1 MTLAASTTSQIRAKV
16 AAIHK
21 KRPDDRIIGIRTAG
35 MWMGNE
41 RETID
46 GHEFRIVQC
55 DSTLQIRE
63 LLMESNGDTA
73 SVVVVTNLSDT
84 EIGLDLYVRFAKRC
98 LHTLRPWPI
107 LQELFQARI
116 VDPTLL
122 NKSWLAE
129 SLLETAPP
137 EGYKPVPSGTLNQET
152 VWAILLRDR
161 LGFTVA
167 RPDAHDLLAWTL
179 AAENIA
185 RYLAMPAEMREGVQ
199 DWIRQSAG
207 SVADLVYA
215 SVDAGYGEDTV
226 PIGLVCQVVFGEVE
240 TAELREAAI
249 RLERFTGNH
258 PIARPDA
265 ERWAAAA
272 ADLVEKQGDERSGG
286 AVMTLLE
293 RADQL
298 LKEIRA
304 DAYAHLSQYSSAGF
318 EMRLERFGQCLY
330 ALVKND
336 SFTVSDELLALAK
349 GVFAHHQ
356 AQLARERTHRV
367 EMAIRLLGWLARPGD
382 SESSSFAEAANR
394 YWRDG
399 GFVDWARY
407 SLNGSDGVG
416 ILAQAYA
423 LVIEKV
429 TTRREAEN
437 KRFAEL
443 LVNWT
448 EAGSV
453 STDVF
458 CVEDVL
464 REVVAKAGQ
473 AGPVLLIVVD
483 GMSMA
488 VFRELIADVSSKGW
502 AQWGVAGTEWPR
514 PVISA
519 LPSVTEVSRTSLL
532 CGRLASGASRDEI
545 IGFSKNAELL
555 KVCRAGNP
563 PVLFHK
569 ASLTEMSGLD
579 LAPDVRKEIASDKR
593 KVVGI
598 VVNAV
603 DDNLAKSDQVAIQ
616 WGLKHIPV
624 LEQLLYAAR
633 DSGRIVILTSDHG
646 HVIERQSKYRKNEPG
661 ERYRADDGKPLDDEF
676 QIAGSRVLG
685 PSGNRLIA
693 PWSEAVRYGGKKH
706 GYHGGLTPQECVIP
720 LAVLTRQNQA
730 LNGWIELN
738 SFHPEWWNIGGHSK
752 EQNEEIAIET

>member
-16 AAIHK
+16 ATLYK

-35 MWMGNE
+35 QWMGNE
-41 RETID
+41 RVTID
-46 GHEFRIVQC
+46 GNEFRIVQC

-63 LLMESNGDTA
+63 LLIETDGDSA
-73 SVVVVTNLSDT
+73 PVVVVTNLSDT
-84 EIGLDLYVRFAKRC
+84 EIGLDLLVRFARRR
-98 LHTLRPWPI
+98 LHTLQAWQI
-107 LQELFQARI
+107 LKELFQART

-129 SLLETAPP
+129 ALLETAPA

-167 RPDAHDLLAWTL
+167 RPDARDLLAWTL

-199 DWIRQSAG
+199 GWIRESVG
-207 SVADLVYA
+207 SVADLIFA
-215 SVDAGYGEDTV
+215 CLDAGYGEEAA
-226 PIGLVCQVVFGEVE
+226 PIGLVCQIVFGEME
-240 TAELREAAI
+240 TAELREAAV
-249 RLERFTGNH
+249 RLERFTGNR
-258 PIARPDA
+258 PIAREDA

-272 ADLVEKQGDERSGG
+272 ADLVEKQSHEQPGSEVIR
-286 AVMTLLE
+286 LLE
-293 RADQL
+293 RSDRL

-304 DAYAHLSQYSSAGF
+304 DAFAHLSQYSPVGF

-330 ALVKND
+330 ALVTD
-336 SFTVSDELLALAK
+336 VIPTVSDELLELTRA
-349 GVFAHHQ
+349 VFQHHK
-356 AQLARERTHRV
+356 AQQARERTQRIA
-367 EMAIRLLGWLARPGD
+367 MAIRLLEWLGRHSV
-382 SESSSFAEAANR
+382 SESGSFAEAANR
-394 YWRDG
+394 YLRDS
-399 GFVDWARY
+399 GFVDWARC
-407 SLNGSDGVG
+407 SLDGSDGVR

-429 TTRREAEN
+429 TTHREAEN

-453 STDVF
+453 GDAVMG
-458 CVEDVL
+458 VEDVL
-464 REVVAKAGQ
+464 REVVSKAAQ
-473 AGPVLLIVVD
+473 AGPVLLIVID

-502 AQWGVAGTEWPR
+502 AQWGIAGTEWPR
-514 PVISA
+514 PVIAA

-545 IGFSKNAELL
+545 SGFSKNAELL
-555 KVCRAGNP
+555 KVCKAPNL

-579 LAPDVRKEIASDKR
+579 LAPEVRREIASDKR
-593 KVVGI
+593 KIVGI

-603 DDNLAKSDQVAIQ
+603 DDNLAKSNQVAIQ

-633 DSGRIVILTSDHG
+633 DSGRVVIVTSDHG
-646 HVIERQSKYRKNEPG
+646 HVIERQTKYRKSEPG
-661 ERYRADDGKPLDDEF
+661 ERYRMDDGKPLHDEF
-676 QIAGSRVLG
+676 LIAGSRVLG

-720 LAVLTRQNQA
+720 LAVLTWQHQV
-730 LNGWIELN
+730 LNGWTELN
-738 SFHPEWWNIGGHSK
+738 LFHPEWWNVVNQSI
-752 EQNEEIAIET
+752 